1 MVIACLYL
9 MSVESKKVKTVVI
22 AISCLMVGGCIIWLG
37 VELTDLSMMIT
48 QVIYV
53 LGYVVFVISTLTV
66 LCRKTRR
73 NDKTRTFVE

>member
-9 MSVESKKVKTVVI
+9 MSVESKKVKITVMTI
-22 AISCLMVGGCIIWLG
+22 TCLIVSGCTIWLG
-37 VELTDLSMMIT
+37 VELSDLSMMIT

-53 LGYVVFVISTLTV
+53 LGYVVLVISTLTV

-73 NDKTRTFVE
+73 NDKTKTFVE